1 MADKTSKSKPQAADF
16 GADGAE
22 SEPSLGHLITETRER
37 KGMTREQVANEAH
50 LPAHYIKMIET
61 DSYDLISDRLYLM
74 PFLRR
79 YATFLGL
86 DAEEIASRFVSDV
99 QHAEANVVRISQEIT
114 MVAKR
119 SGTAGRI
126 AFGVLIAAVVVLLAD
141 FAWRRFVDHGAPNP
155 APVASPAAMA
165 PAPVATAA
173 EPKAEALNENLPP
186 ATIVTNPE
194 GAVPPSSPAAA
205 SSVAAPA
212 APPIRTGISTG
223 ISNVPRAVIG
233 VPPVAHR
240 PGPSRPLPR
249 AATDE

>member
-1 MADKTSKSKPQAADF
+1 MADKKSKSKLQAADF

-22 SEPSLGHLITETRER
+22 AGPSLGHLITETRER
-37 KGMTREQVANEAH
+37 KGMTREQVASETH
-50 LPAHYIKMIET
+50 LPPHYIKMIET
-61 DSYDLISDRLYLM
+61 DSYDLISDRLYLV

-119 SGTAGRI
+119 PATASRI
-126 AFGVLIAAVVVLLAD
+126 AFAVLIAAVLVLLAD
-141 FAWRRFVDHGAPNP
+141 FAWRRFLEHGASIP

-165 PAPVATAA
+165 PAPVTTAA
-173 EPKAEALNENLPP
+173 EPNAGAPNETPPP
-186 ATIVTNPE
+186 AAIVTNPE
-194 GAVPPSSPAAA
+194 GGAPP
-205 SSVAAPA
+205 AAPA
-212 APPIRTGISTG
+212 GAW
-223 ISNVPRAVIG
+223 NVPRSAS
-233 VPPVAHR
+233 VPPAANR
-240 PGPSRPLPR
+240 QAPPRALPR

>member
-1 MADKTSKSKPQAADF
+1 VADKTSKLQAADV
-16 GADGAE
+16 GAGGAE
-22 SEPSLGHLITETRER
+22 PKLSLGHLITESRER
-37 KGMTREQVANEAH
+37 KGMTREQVVSETH

-61 DSYDLISDRLYLM
+61 DNYDMISDRLYLV

-119 SGTAGRI
+119 PGTTSRV
-126 AFGVLIAAVVVLLAD
+126 AFAVLIAAVLVLVAD
-141 FAWRRFVDHGAPNP
+141 FAWRRFVEYETPTP
-155 APVASPAAMA
+155 APAASPAATA
-165 PAPVATAA
+165 PSAVTTAE
-173 EPKAEALNENLPP
+173 EPNAAGQNETLPP

-194 GAVPPSSPAAA
+194 GAVPAAPSTRTGVSNPPGAA
-205 SSVAAPA
+205 SIPPSAQRPA
-212 APPIRTGISTG
+212 
-223 ISNVPRAVIG
+223 
-233 VPPVAHR
+233 
-240 PGPSRPLPR
+240 PSRPVPR